1 MIHLWVIHYNSN
13 LFLFFLFPSW
23 DDVRNCWMTYFQR
36 PIREKKEPVNTRQS
50 CINTWENIDIYK
62 KARRH
67 ADNCVFVRCVKFSRH
82 YLTPD
87 SKLSF
92 VWQRVHQA
100 RSASTLQSK
109 QMVMFKEVFRPW
121 WEIAAQANY
130 VVFVLFFLPC
140 GNFSAQLMSK
150 SKLIVARIDEV
161 ISQGNLKEN

>member
-13 LFLFFLFPSW
+13 IFLFFLFPSW

-36 PIREKKEPVNTRQS
+36 PIREKKRTCQHTSKLHKHLRK
-50 CINTWENIDIYK
+50 YRYLK

-67 ADNCVFVRCVKFSRH
+67 ADNSFFVRCVKFSSH

-87 SKLSF
+87 SKL
-92 VWQRVHQA
+92 WVHQA

-109 QMVMFKEVFRPW
+109 QTVTFKEVFRPW

-130 VVFVLFFLPC
+130 VVFVCFFCP
-140 GNFSAQLMSK
+140 A
-150 SKLIVARIDEV
+150 V
-161 ISQGNLKEN
+161 IFLLSWWANQS